1 MTTWD
6 NSDITKIVHNRRG
19 SLKELIFTINGVS
32 GDTGGTL
39 TTKFSHI
46 ESIAVQVQTDAGA
59 GWSTALIY
67 AIVGATVVV
76 AYTDT
81 TTDHTVRVT
90 VAGK

>member
-6 NSDITKIVHNRRG
+6 NADITDIFHNRRG
-19 SLKELIFTINGVS
+19 ILKELIYTINGVN

-39 TTKFSHI
+39 TTTFDHI
-46 ESIAVQVQTDAGA
+46 KDIAVQVQTDAGA

-67 AIVGATVVV
+67 AIVNNTVVV

-81 TTDHTVRVT
+81 TTDHTVRITVT
-90 VAGK
+90 GK